1 MEKNLGLGKGLSAL
15 MGDDFN
21 QSVAVQPSPDTAIGG
36 IVLAQITS
44 LIPSPF
50 QPRRVFAPEALSDL
64 IHSIREKGV
73 LQPLLVRRHPT
84 HEGMYEIIAG
94 ERRFRASKEAG
105 LNQVP
110 VIIKD
115 FDDKAALEVALIENL
130 QREDLNPLEEGE
142 AYRRLLNE
150 FQYTQEELSQVVGKS
165 RSHVANMMRLLEL
178 PDDIKQMV
186 ENKELTI
193 GHARALL
200 NAENPSVLAAEIVR
214 KGLSV
219 RETEKMAVNKGGVK
233 THKKTSSSKKNIE
246 YQKDSDILALES
258 ELAHMLKTKVSIN
271 WNGQGGEVVIS
282 YESLEKLDVI
292 LQRLTAMGPIKD

>member
-21 QSVAVQPSPDTAIGG
+21 QSVAVQSSPDTAVGG

-258 ELAHMLKTKVSIN
+258 ELAHMLKTQVSIN

-282 YESLEKLDVI
+282 YESLEKLDMI

>member
-50 QPRRVFAPEALSDL
+50 QPRRVFASEALSDL

-258 ELAHMLKTKVSIN
+258 ELAHMLKTQVSIN

>member
-233 THKKTSSSKKNIE
+233 THRKTSSSKKNIE

-258 ELAHMLKTKVSIN
+258 ELAHMLKTQVSIN

>member
-21 QSVAVQPSPDTAIGG
+21 QSVAVQPSPDTAVGG

-105 LNQVP
+105 LSQVP

-258 ELAHMLKTKVSIN
+258 ELAHMLKTQVSIN

>member
-21 QSVAVQPSPDTAIGG
+21 QSVAVQPSPDTAVGG

-200 NAENPSVLAAEIVR
+200 NTENPSILAAEIVR

-233 THKKTSSSKKNIE
+233 THKKTSFSKKNIE

-258 ELAHMLKTKVSIN
+258 ELAHMLKTQVSIN

>member
-21 QSVAVQPSPDTAIGG
+21 QSVAVQPSPDTAVGG

-258 ELAHMLKTKVSIN
+258 ELAHMLKTQVSIN